1 MVAAGQR
8 RVLALAAVPALPP
21 LARGCPQC
29 GRLSC
34 AEPTRGLPASPSPL
48 GAAGTQIPHC
58 PELGDRAEKRNALE
72 FARVKSGS
80 SQALSPLLLCPPH
93 PVTTRQAAGCSAWS
107 GLRKSNSDYPST
119 RFVSRGSPPLP
130 PKASS
135 SVPPPRLPLLVH
147 PPVGQDGTK
156 LPKNGR
162 RRAGGAFTGPRGPPR
177 RAGSR
182 SGPAPRT
189 AAPG

>member
-80 SQALSPLLLCPPH
+80 SQAPSPLLLSC
-93 PVTTRQAAGCSAWS
+93 
-107 GLRKSNSDYPST
+107 
-119 RFVSRGSPPLP
+119 
-130 PKASS
+130 
-135 SVPPPRLPLLVH
+135 VPPTPSQR
-147 PPVGQDGTK
+147 
-156 LPKNGR
+156 GR
-162 RRAGGAFTGPRGPPR
+162 QLGAALGLG
-177 RAGSR
+177 
-182 SGPAPRT
+182 
-189 AAPG
+189 